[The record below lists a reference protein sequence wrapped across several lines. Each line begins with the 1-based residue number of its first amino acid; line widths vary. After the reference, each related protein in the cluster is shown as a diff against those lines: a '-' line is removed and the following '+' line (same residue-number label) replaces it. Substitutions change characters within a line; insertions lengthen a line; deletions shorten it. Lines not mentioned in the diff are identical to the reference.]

1 MSKLSHV
8 LQSVTR
14 GALREH
20 PANGGT
26 RLGAEIAVLGG
37 TWREFDR
44 DCAAVSRTATI
55 TMSITAI
62 QRMLGRLARTICYAS
77 RRVL

>member
-1 MSKLSHV
+1 MSKLSRA

-14 GALREH
+14 GGLREH

-26 RLGAEIAVLGG
+26 RLGADIAVLGG

-44 DCAAVSRTATI
+44 DCTAVSRTI
-55 TMSITAI
+55 TMSIAI
-62 QRMLGRLARTICYAS
+62 QRMLGRLARTICSAS